1 MILTLKYI
9 SQSCT
14 QVSKNTEIPE
24 AIPQNSDSLCLA
36 ITYFKS
42 PRHIHNAYL
51 ICSTTFLIFSFKA
64 QF

>member
-1 MILTLKYI
+1 MILTPKYT
-9 SQSCT
+9 SKSCT

-36 ITYFKS
+36 VTYSKS
-42 PRHIHNAYL
+42 PRHIHNAYI
-51 ICSTTFLIFSFKA
+51 ICSTTFLLFSSKA